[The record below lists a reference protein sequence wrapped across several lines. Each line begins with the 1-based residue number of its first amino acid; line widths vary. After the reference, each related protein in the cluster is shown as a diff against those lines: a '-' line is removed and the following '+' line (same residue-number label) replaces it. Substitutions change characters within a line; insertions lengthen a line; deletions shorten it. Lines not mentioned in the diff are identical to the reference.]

1 MLQSASLVSDPRGDV
16 QKHNIRISQSWGNST
31 QTLVAMHI
39 DRVAVMCKCTIA
51 LLKETK
57 IHNRGCQIQTMD
69 GSTPETLTIARLD
82 AAYTSVARGLMPAAA
97 ANFDEILAITGDH
110 AQTSI
115 NK

>member
-1 MLQSASLVSDPRGDV
+1 
-16 QKHNIRISQSWGNST
+16 
-31 QTLVAMHI
+31 
-39 DRVAVMCKCTIA
+39 
-51 LLKETK
+51 
-57 IHNRGCQIQTMD
+57 MD